1 MPQHL
6 GNAVN
11 GPFNDSLA
19 ALSGDGFTLV
29 FTSDRAGGF
38 GGNDLYETSRSRK

>member
-1 MPQHL
+1 M
-6 GNAVN
+6 N

-29 FTSDRAGGF
+29 FTSDRPEGF
-38 GGNDLYETSRSRK
+38 GGSDLYETSRPRKEVGNN

>member
-1 MPQHL
+1 M
-6 GNAVN
+6 N

-29 FTSDRAGGF
+29 LTSDRPEGF
-38 GGNDLYETSRSRK
+38 GGNDLYQTSRARH